1 MSLERA
7 TVQIFQDSRATA
19 NAVAA
24 RVADVI
30 RDRAETGKPAV
41 LGLAARQTLVNV
53 YTELVRM
60 HREEGLDFSGAVT
73 FNLDEYWPI
82 DPAAAQSLCAWM
94 HENFLKHVNISP
106 ANIHMPRGDVPEEQL
121 PVHCQR
127 YGEAITEVGGIDML
141 ILSVGP
147 SGHIGFNE
155 PAWDRDSRTRRIH
168 LDRITRKDAAANFF
182 GEENVPEM
190 AITVGAGTILAAR
203 EICLLAFGE
212 HKASAIRRAVEGG
225 ISAHLPVSF
234 FQEHPNATFYVDEAA
249 AAEMT
254 RMAAPWLLGPCQW
267 DDRLTRQAVIWLAGK
282 LGKPILKLT
291 DENYAENGLADLRV
305 RGGAYNVSTS
315 VFRHL
320 METITGHPAG
330 RDRRCRIV
338 VFSPHPDDDVICMGG
353 TMMRLIEQGHDVHVA
368 YMVSGFLSVFDH
380 DVARY
385 GDFVRE
391 FNTIFGLIP
400 EHSAAIEKHIEKF
413 LRQKRSGDVDSPEV
427 QAIKG
432 LIRRTEAVDAAKFCG
447 LDEEHIHFLDMP
459 FYNTGRAQ
467 KLSIGRLDVAAVR
480 EVLGQIH
487 PEIIFAAGD
496 MSDPHGTHRLCQE
509 AGLAAFEE
517 HVGAGNPRPTLW
529 LYRGAWQEW
538 SPEQIDMAVPLSPAE
553 LKRKRYAI
561 FRHQSQKDR
570 AMFPGPFDSREF
582 WQRAEERNI
591 GTAKLYDSLGLPE
604 YHALEAFVRWPLK
617 RSANAAA
624 QLADSPVAP

>member
-7 TVQIFQDSRATA
+7 TVRICPDSRAA
-19 NAVAA
+19 ARAVAF
-24 RVADVI
+24 RVADVV
-30 RDRAETGKPAV
+30 RARAETGRPAV
-41 LGLAARQTLVNV
+41 LGLVARRPLVDV
-53 YTELVRM
+53 YMELVRM
-60 HREEGLDFSGAVT
+60 HREEGLDFSGAIG
-73 FNLDEYWPI
+73 FSLDEYWPI
-82 DPAAAQSLCAWM
+82 DPAALQSFRTWM
-94 HENFLKHVNISP
+94 HESFLKHVNISA
-106 ANIHMPRGDVPEEQL
+106 ANIHMPLGDVPEHEV
-121 PVHCQR
+121 PDHCQR
-127 YGEAITEVGGIDML
+127 YEEAITEAGGID
-141 ILSVGP
+141 IQVLSVGP

-155 PAWDRDSRTRRIH
+155 PGSDRGSRTRRVR
-168 LDRITRKDAAANFF
+168 LDRMTRKDAAADFF
-182 GEENVPEM
+182 GEESVPEM
-190 AITVGAGTILAAR
+190 AITVGARMILAAR

-249 AAEMT
+249 AAELT
-254 RMAAPWLLGPCQW
+254 RMAAPWLLGACQW
-267 DDRLTRQAVIWLAGK
+267 DDLLTRQAVIWLAGK

-291 DENYAENGLADLRV
+291 DDDYADNGLADLRA

-330 RDRRCRIV
+330 EDRRRRVV

-385 GDFVRE
+385 ADFVRE
-391 FNTIFGLIP
+391 FNRIFGLTP
-400 EHSAAIEKHIEKF
+400 EQSAAIEKHIEKF
-413 LRQKRSGDVDSPEV
+413 LRQKRPGDLDSPEV

-459 FYNTGRAQ
+459 FYNTGKMQ
-467 KLSIGRLDVAAVR
+467 KISIGRSDVAAVR
-480 EVLGQIH
+480 DVLEQIR

-509 AGLAAFEE
+509 AGLSALEE
-517 HVGAGNPRPTLW
+517 CVAAGNPRPTLW

-538 SPEQIDMAVPLSPAE
+538 PPEQIDMGVPLSPAE

-591 GTAKLYDSLGLPE
+591 GAARLYDCLGLPE

-617 RSANAAA
+617 RSANAVA
-624 QLADSPVAP
+624 QLSDSPAAL